1 MTKQILPNELAE
13 IVTGLLIKPEL
24 LGELDSRESH
34 QAFMLDIG
42 RVIADH
48 CGGRINGITDG
59 DVAKPYLS
67 DIECTPTLHIEPD
80 DRLPSTERNVWS
92 NYHVEAWA
100 DEGQETILD
109 TAIRNSDRAAL
120 QTLLIVAAQKESVGA
135 PVIKRMTDWR
145 IPEG

>member
-1 MTKQILPNELAE
+1 MTKQILPNEPKQILPND
-13 IVTGLLIKPEL
+13 LIKPEL
-24 LGELDSRESH
+24 LGELDSREAH
-34 QAFMLDIG
+34 QSFMLDIG

-48 CGGRINGITDG
+48 CGGRVNGITDG

-67 DIECTPTLHIEPD
+67 DIECTPTLHIELD

-109 TAIRNSDRAAL
+109 RAIRNSDRAAL
-120 QTLLIVAAQKESVGA
+120 QSLLIVAAQK
-135 PVIKRMTDWR
+135 
-145 IPEG
+145 

>member
-24 LGELDSRESH
+24 LGELDSREAH

-48 CGGRINGITDG
+48 CGGRVNGITDG

-80 DRLPSTERNVWS
+80 DRLPSTERT
-92 NYHVEAWA
+92 Y
-100 DEGQETILD
+100 GQIIMLKPGQT
-109 TAIRNSDRAAL
+109 RDRKL
-120 QTLLIVAAQKESVGA
+120 SSTG
-135 PVIKRMTDWR
+135 
-145 IPEG
+145 

>member
-24 LGELDSRESH
+24 LGELDSREAH

-48 CGGRINGITDG
+48 CGGRVNGITDG

-67 DIECTPTLHIEPD
+67 DIECTVTNGAIVIHTQ
-80 DRLPSTERNVWS
+80 RLK
-92 NYHVEAWA
+92 
-100 DEGQETILD
+100 
-109 TAIRNSDRAAL
+109 SDPGGN
-120 QTLLIVAAQKESVGA
+120 LLS
-135 PVIKRMTDWR
+135 
-145 IPEG
+145 

>member
-24 LGELDSRESH
+24 LGELDSREAH

-67 DIECTPTLHIEPD
+67 DIECTPILHIEPD
-80 DRLPSTERNVWS
+80 DWIGPYISIHFLSLNPLLVRRRRYSRGERYPS
-92 NYHVEAWA
+92 
-100 DEGQETILD
+100 
-109 TAIRNSDRAAL
+109 AL
-120 QTLLIVAAQKESVGA
+120 CGCHSL
-135 PVIKRMTDWR
+135 
-145 IPEG
+145 

>member
-24 LGELDSRESH
+24 LGELDSREAH

-48 CGGRINGITDG
+48 CGGRVNGITDG

-67 DIECTPTLHIEPD
+67 DIECTPHSTLNPMTVCLRLNVTYGQIIMLKPGQTR
-80 DRLPSTERNVWS
+80 DRKLSSTGRSETLTELPCN
-92 NYHVEAWA
+92 
-100 DEGQETILD
+100 LC
-109 TAIRNSDRAAL
+109 
-120 QTLLIVAAQKESVGA
+120 LLWPHKNNLSVLLLLN
-135 PVIKRMTDWR
+135 
-145 IPEG
+145 E